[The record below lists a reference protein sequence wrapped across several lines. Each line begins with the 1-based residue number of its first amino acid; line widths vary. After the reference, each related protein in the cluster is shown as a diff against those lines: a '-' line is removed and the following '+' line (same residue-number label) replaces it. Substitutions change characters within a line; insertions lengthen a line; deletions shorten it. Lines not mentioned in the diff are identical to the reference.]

1 MNFNLRLF
9 GARGAAF
16 GNAAAGEV
24 GHLLR
29 SFSEGTWSLNN
40 FVELKKEG
48 ADLLRGIYES
58 KDALAAR
65 GQLIDIS
72 AGAVDSLEE
81 FANHVVDNI
90 RELNPNGED
99 YYRKLRDII
108 GTKAW
113 YMTPMDRHNVQNLG
127 ELSRYVRTTTD
138 DRAKPINV
146 LFNNIEGSF
155 PAFFSG
161 AGKTGHVEAADMYAH
176 LASTVKSV
184 SEGRFHSLR
193 QHNPELADKLA
204 GELHAD
210 LANIA
215 FARSAYKANRGRNK

>member
-1 MNFNLRLF
+1 MNFDLRLF
-9 GARGAAF
+9 GGRGGAF
-16 GNAAAGEV
+16 GQAAAGEV
-24 GHLLR
+24 GHILR
-29 SFSEGTWSLNN
+29 GFSEGNWSLNN

-48 ADLLRGIYES
+48 ADLLRNIYES
-58 KDALAAR
+58 QDALAAR

-72 AGAVDSLEE
+72 ASAVDRLEE
-81 FANHVVDNI
+81 FANHVVDNV

-99 YYRKLRDII
+99 YYRKLRDIV

-113 YMTPMDRHNVQNLG
+113 YMTPMDRHNIQNLG

-155 PAFFSG
+155 PSFFSG
-161 AGKTGHVEAADMYAH
+161 AGKAGHIQQADMYAH
-176 LASTVKSV
+176 LASTIKSA

-193 QHNPELADKLA
+193 QHNSELAAELA
-204 GELHAD
+204 GELQSR
-210 LANIA
+210 LGSIA
-215 FARSAYKANRGRNK
+215 FPRAAQQANRRKK